1 MDGQPLLDK
10 QGPTNVFM
18 LNSHWW
24 KMENCMHRPQV
35 SADKRREAKII
46 KSFYWK
52 IITIF
57 KFAVDARK
65 CQDASE
71 TCCIIFVIKKQCSVF
86 SVQCPVPRAQCS
98 FFLIRC
104 FTHEWPWHPALT
116 IITISSIVYT
126 HTIFSST
133 AAVRF
138 TCLPPYGIQWHYAC
152 KVTIPNPTSAKVI
165 TSHPDPYHVPCNEKS
180 VRWDIN
186 L

>member
-1 MDGQPLLDK
+1 MKNGKLYAQTASKCGQKKGSKDY
-10 QGPTNVFM
+10 
-18 LNSHWW
+18 
-24 KMENCMHRPQV
+24 
-35 SADKRREAKII
+35 KII
-46 KSFYWK
+46 LLENNYYFQ
-52 IITIF
+52 I
-57 KFAVDARK
+57 
-65 CQDASE
+65 
-71 TCCIIFVIKKQCSVF
+71 CCWCKKMSRCKWNMLHHICHKKTMF

-165 TSHPDPYHVPCNEKS
+165 TSHPDPYYVPCNEKS